1 MAKSR
6 QAVVNLVESWDGK
19 KESNGSHK
27 SIIDLYN
34 DFFEKICAGKFPRG
48 IRMRYDW
55 AWCACTWSAL
65 AAALR
70 YESIM
75 PMEISCY
82 YLIEAAKKMG
92 CWQENDAYVPSPGDA
107 ILYDWQ
113 DNGISDNTGNPDHV
127 GTVIE
132 VYKESGYMVIE
143 EGNYSSV
150 VAFFTGNNDVDTF
163 GEKLV
168 PFGEAMKAYSEAI
181 MGMDSAAITN
191 SATAGKA
198 LVELANTIPNTGGLV
213 SWFTGDNDLG
223 SFGDSLVQF
232 GSGIKSYSDSI
243 SGIDTG
249 IMSSVI
255 TQVNRLV
262 EMAKGMVELDT
273 SGMSGFMDSH
283 SGIVSSRNHRSSYL
297 E

>member
-82 YLIEAAKKMG
+82 YLIEAAKKMDVG
-92 CWQENDAYVPSPGDA
+92 RRTMLMFRVLEMRFCM
-107 ILYDWQ
+107 
-113 DNGISDNTGNPDHV
+113 TGR
-127 GTVIE
+127 
-132 VYKESGYMVIE
+132 
-143 EGNYSSV
+143 
-150 VAFFTGNNDVDTF
+150 
-163 GEKLV
+163 
-168 PFGEAMKAYSEAI
+168 
-181 MGMDSAAITN
+181 ITE
-191 SATAGKA
+191 SATTQA
-198 LVELANTIPNTGGLV
+198 IR
-213 SWFTGDNDLG
+213 
-223 SFGDSLVQF
+223 
-232 GSGIKSYSDSI
+232 
-243 SGIDTG
+243 
-249 IMSSVI
+249 IMSVP
-255 TQVNRLV
+255 
-262 EMAKGMVELDT
+262 
-273 SGMSGFMDSH
+273 
-283 SGIVSSRNHRSSYL
+283 
-297 E
+297 

>member
-82 YLIEAAKKMG
+82 YLIEAAKK
-92 CWQENDAYVPSPGDA
+92 
-107 ILYDWQ
+107 
-113 DNGISDNTGNPDHV
+113 NGMLAGERCLCS
-127 GTVIE
+127 
-132 VYKESGYMVIE
+132 ESWRCDFV
-143 EGNYSSV
+143 
-150 VAFFTGNNDVDTF
+150 
-163 GEKLV
+163 
-168 PFGEAMKAYSEAI
+168 
-181 MGMDSAAITN
+181 
-191 SATAGKA
+191 
-198 LVELANTIPNTGGLV
+198 
-213 SWFTGDNDLG
+213 
-223 SFGDSLVQF
+223 
-232 GSGIKSYSDSI
+232 
-243 SGIDTG
+243 
-249 IMSSVI
+249 
-255 TQVNRLV
+255 
-262 EMAKGMVELDT
+262 
-273 SGMSGFMDSH
+273 
-283 SGIVSSRNHRSSYL
+283 
-297 E
+297 

>member
-34 DFFEKICAGKFPRG
+34 DFFEKICSGKFPRG

-92 CWQENDAYVPSPGDA
+92 CWQENDA
-107 ILYDWQ
+107 
-113 DNGISDNTGNPDHV
+113 
-127 GTVIE
+127 
-132 VYKESGYMVIE
+132 
-143 EGNYSSV
+143 
-150 VAFFTGNNDVDTF
+150 
-163 GEKLV
+163 
-168 PFGEAMKAYSEAI
+168 
-181 MGMDSAAITN
+181 
-191 SATAGKA
+191 
-198 LVELANTIPNTGGLV
+198 
-213 SWFTGDNDLG
+213 
-223 SFGDSLVQF
+223 
-232 GSGIKSYSDSI
+232 
-243 SGIDTG
+243 
-249 IMSSVI
+249 
-255 TQVNRLV
+255 
-262 EMAKGMVELDT
+262 
-273 SGMSGFMDSH
+273 
-283 SGIVSSRNHRSSYL
+283 
-297 E
+297 